1 MRISLNW
8 LRELVELT
16 REPESLAET
25 LTMAG
30 FEVEEIEDRRSWA
43 DGVVV
48 GKIIDAI
55 RHPNA
60 DKLQVCQVDIGA
72 AQPLQIVCGAANAKA
87 DIYVPVATVGTY
99 LPKIDLKI
107 KRAKLRGVAS
117 EGMICSLAELGL
129 EKKSAGI
136 HIFDRPHLQVGSDA
150 RPLLGLDDVVL
161 DLTSTANRADALSM
175 VGVAREVAALT
186 GGTLKLPAAMSLE
199 STLREPSA
207 IRTTPDDTTVDISIP
222 EEISSLQIEI
232 SQTHPCLA
240 YIGTVLSGIK
250 IGPAPRWLQQRLLNA
265 GVRPINN
272 VVDVTNYIMLE
283 WGQPLHAFDLDRLQ
297 AVAGGDYL
305 TIGVRYAHKDSALQ
319 TLDSEKRTLQAQN
332 LLITAND
339 KPVALAGIMGGSE
352 TEVDSETRSIVLE
365 AALFDP
371 AAIRS
376 SARTQGL
383 RTEASARY
391 ERGVNQAE
399 LEVACS
405 RAVQLLTEL
414 ASAKLVAQA
423 MADSRPEKSAWSR
436 KIELRQ
442 SRVYQVLGGVEL
454 DEETIGE
461 IPPGEIERIL
471 QVLGCQLTPNTE
483 GVWTVTVPPYRYR
496 DLEREIDLIEEI
508 ARVYGYDNFCSTLP
522 TQVELGFIPIEEMVI
537 RRSRAAFRA
546 AGLTELMHY
555 SYSANLSSDDRQV
568 NIANPLFTEYSSL
581 RTELLS
587 GLIKSCQYN
596 LEQGNGLLNGFE
608 IGRIFWRSVR
618 GRPEKSQDGLM
629 EAESIA
635 GIMGGDRTFGK
646 WTRGGREQPMTWYE
660 AKGVLETVFER
671 LGCPVEYQ
679 PDRSDDR
686 LHPGRTAS
694 LWLQGERLGVFGQLH
709 PQLRFLLELPDA
721 VYGFELDFDLMVD
734 YLSRDS
740 HITPMFSSYSTYPAS
755 DRDIAFFV
763 PLEVSV
769 ADISREISKAG
780 GSLLASAELFDEYR
794 GDNVSAGQ
802 RSLAF
807 RLIYRTGD
815 RTLTESEVELV
826 HQNVRDALVSKFCVS
841 LRS

>member
-8 LRELVELT
+8 LGELVELT

-136 HIFDRPHLQVGSDA
+136 HIFDHPHLQVGSDA
-150 RPLLGLDDVVL
+150 RSLLGLDDVVL

-186 GGTLKLPAAMSLE
+186 GGTLKLPASMYSG
-199 STLREPSA
+199 
-207 IRTTPDDTTVDISIP
+207 RTTRTARRHTTADISIP

-232 SQTHPCLA
+232 SQTHPCPA
-240 YIGTVLSGIK
+240 YIGTALSGIK
-250 IGPAPRWLQQRLLNA
+250 IGPAPSWLQQRLLNA

-305 TIGVRYAHKDSALQ
+305 TIGVRYANKGESLQ
-319 TLDSEKRTLQAQN
+319 TLDDEQRTLQAQN

-339 KPVALAGIMGGSE
+339 KPVALAGIMGGAE
-352 TEVDSETRSIVLE
+352 TEVHGETTAIVLE
-365 AALFDP
+365 AALFDS
-371 AAIRS
+371 AAIRR

-414 ASAKLVAQA
+414 ASAKPVAQA
-423 MADSRPEKSAWSR
+423 MADSRPDPSVWSR

-442 SRVYQVLGGVEL
+442 SRVYQVLGEVEL

-461 IPPGEIERIL
+461 IPVEEIERIL
-471 QVLGCQLTPNTE
+471 KALGCQLTPSAE

-522 TQVELGFIPIEEMVI
+522 TQAELGYIPIEEMVI
-537 RRSRAAFRA
+537 RQSRAAFLA

-555 SYSANLSSDDRQV
+555 SYSVNLLENDRQV

-608 IGRIFWRSVR
+608 IGRIFWRS
-618 GRPEKSQDGLM
+618 EDGLM

-635 GIMGGDRTFGK
+635 GIMGGDRTVGK
-646 WTRGGREQPMTWYE
+646 WPRGGREQPMTWYE

-709 PQLRFLLELPDA
+709 PQLRQKLELPDA

-734 YLSRDS
+734 YLSGDS

-755 DRDIAFFV
+755 DRDLALFA

-780 GSLLASAELFDEYR
+780 GSLLASVELFDEYR
-794 GDNVSAGQ
+794 GDNVPAGQ

-807 RLIYRTGD
+807 RLLYRAGD
-815 RTLTESEVELV
+815 RTLTESEVEPV
-826 HQNVRDALVSKFCVS
+826 HQNVRDALVSKFSVS

>member
-8 LRELVELT
+8 LGELVELT

-48 GKIIDAI
+48 GKIIEAI

-60 DKLQVCQVDIGA
+60 DKLQVTQVDIGG
-72 AQPLQIVCGAANAKA
+72 AQPLNIVCGAANATA
-87 DIYVPVATVGTY
+87 DIYVPVAPVGTY

-136 HIFDRPHLQVGSDA
+136 HIFEPQDLQLGSDA
-150 RPLLGLDDVVL
+150 RSLLGLDDVVL

-186 GGTLKLPAAMSLE
+186 GGTLKLPG
-199 STLREPSA
+199 
-207 IRTTPDDTTVDISIP
+207 TVDISIP
-222 EEISSLQIEI
+222 EGTYSLGIKI
-232 SQTHPCLA
+232 SQTQACPA
-240 YIGTVLSGIK
+240 YIGTAIKGIK
-250 IGPAPRWLQQRLLNA
+250 IGPAPSWLQQRLLNA

-297 AVAGGDYL
+297 AVAGGNDL
-305 TIGVRYAHKDSALQ
+305 TIGVRYANKGESIS
-319 TLDSEKRTLQAQN
+319 TLDDEKRTLQTQN

-339 KPVALAGIMGGSE
+339 KPVALAGIMGGAE
-352 TEVDSETRSIVLE
+352 TEVHAETTAIVLE
-365 AALFDP
+365 AALFDSV
-371 AAIRS
+371 AIRR
-376 SARTQGL
+376 SARSQGL

-399 LEVACS
+399 LEVACN

-414 ASAKLVAQA
+414 ASAKPVAQA

-436 KIELRQ
+436 KIDLRQ
-442 SRVYQVLGGVEL
+442 SRVYQVLGDVEFSK
-454 DEETIGE
+454 ETIGQ

-471 QVLGCQLTPNTE
+471 KVLGCQVTLKKE

-522 TQVELGFIPIEEMVI
+522 TQAELGYLPIEEMVI
-537 RRSRAAFRA
+537 RQSRAAFRA
-546 AGLTELMHY
+546 AGLTELLHY
-555 SYSANLSSDDRQV
+555 SYSVNLSEDDRLV

-608 IGRIFWRSVR
+608 IGRIFWRS
-618 GRPEKSQDGLM
+618 EDGLM

-635 GIMGGDRTFGK
+635 GIMGGDRTVGK
-646 WTRGGREQPMTWYE
+646 WPRGGREQPMTWYE
-660 AKGVLETVFER
+660 AKGVLEAVFER

-679 PDRSDDR
+679 PDRSDER

-709 PQLRFLLELPDA
+709 PQLRQKLELPDG

-734 YLSRDS
+734 YLSGES
-740 HITPMFSSYSTYPAS
+740 HITPTFSSYSTYPAS
-755 DRDIAFFV
+755 DRDLALFA

-769 ADISREISKAG
+769 ADISREIAKAG
-780 GSLLASAELFDEYR
+780 GSLLASVELFDEYR
-794 GDNVSAGQ
+794 GDNVPDGQ

-807 RLIYRTGD
+807 RLLYRAGD
-815 RTLTESEVELV
+815 RTLTDAEVEPV
-826 HQNVRDALVSKFCVS
+826 HQKVRDALVSKFNVS

>member
-8 LRELVELT
+8 LGELVELT
-16 REPESLAET
+16 RQPEELAET

-30 FEVEEIEDRRSWA
+30 FEVEEIEDLRSWA

-48 GKIIDAI
+48 GKIIEAKG
-55 RHPNA
+55 HPNA

-72 AQPLQIVCGAANAKA
+72 KEPLNIVCGAANATA

-136 HIFDRPHLQVGSDA
+136 HIFEQEDIQVGSDA
-150 RPLLGLDDVVL
+150 RALLGLDDVIL

-186 GGTLKLPAAMSLE
+186 GGTLKLPA
-199 STLREPSA
+199 
-207 IRTTPDDTTVDISIP
+207 TVEISIP
-222 EEISSLQIEI
+222 EDTSSLGIKISEI
-232 SQTHPCLA
+232 QACPA
-240 YIGTVLSGIK
+240 YIGTAMEGIK
-250 IGPAPRWLQQRLLNA
+250 IGPAPRKLQQRLLNA

-297 AVAGGDYL
+297 AVAGRDDL
-305 TIGVRYAHKDSALQ
+305 TIGVRYANKGESLQ
-319 TLDSEKRTLQAQN
+319 TLDDEQRTLQAQN

-339 KPVALAGIMGGSE
+339 KPVALAGIMGGAQ
-352 TEVDSETRSIVLE
+352 TEVHVETTAIVLE
-365 AALFDP
+365 AALFDS
-371 AAIRS
+371 AAIRR

-414 ASAKLVAQA
+414 ASAKPVAQA

-436 KIELRQ
+436 KIDLRQ
-442 SRVYQVLGGVEL
+442 SRVYQVLGEVEL
-454 DEETIGE
+454 SEETIGE

-471 QVLGCQLTPNTE
+471 KALGCQLTPKTE
-483 GVWTVTVPPYRYR
+483 GVWTVTVPPYRYG

-522 TQVELGFIPIEEMVI
+522 TQAELGFLPIEEMVI

-555 SYSANLSSDDRQV
+555 SYSVNLSTDDRQV

-608 IGRIFWRSVR
+608 FGRIFWRS
-618 GRPEKSQDGLM
+618 EDGLM
-629 EAESIA
+629 EAESLA
-635 GIMGGDRTFGK
+635 GIMGGDRTVGK
-646 WTRGGREQPMTWYE
+646 WPRGGREQPMTWYE
-660 AKGVLETVFER
+660 AKGVLETVFES

-679 PDRSDDR
+679 PDRSDER

-709 PQLRFLLELPDA
+709 PQLRQQLELPDA

-734 YLSRDS
+734 YLSDDS
-740 HITPMFSSYSTYPAS
+740 HIKPLFSSYSTYPAS
-755 DRDIAFFV
+755 DRDLALFA

-769 ADISREISKAG
+769 ADISREIGKAG
-780 GSLLASAELFDEYR
+780 GSLLASVELFDEYR
-794 GDNVSAGQ
+794 GEHVPAGQ

-807 RLIYRTGD
+807 RLLYRAGD
-815 RTLTESEVELV
+815 RTLTESDLEPV
-826 HQNVRDALVSKFCVS
+826 HQKVRDALVSKFSVS